1 MLPQAHRLRLEK
13 DIKTLFARGKSVFGS
28 LVGLK
33 FSKNNLSVSRFAVVA
48 GVKVSKKAVVRNR
61 LKRQVR
67 AIVQEALPR
76 VAAGYDVLLF
86 LKPSAVGKPFDELEA
101 QVLASLKKA
110 KILSL

>member
-33 FSKNNLSVSRFAVVA
+33 FRANALPVSRFAVVA

-67 AIVQEALPR
+67 AIVHEVLGEITP
-76 VAAGYDVLLF
+76 GFDVLLF
-86 LKPSAVGKPFDELEA
+86 LKAPAVDKPFEDLQKEA
-101 QVLASLKKA
+101 LSSLKKA
-110 KILSL
+110 KLL